1 MSGISGSKTVNSS
14 LNIVCVFVSTE
25 TSPLKLHS
33 LSDPFFTQPAPGML
47 QIEMASLSLAGE
59 YKCVVSDNQDSFE
72 RLYYVKVCPGKCIL
86 LCSILICSF
95 AYIIYRYPGF

>member
-25 TSPLKLHS
+25 TSPFHIILLHS

-72 RLYYVKVCPGKCIL
+72 RLYYVKVCPGKCV
-86 LCSILICSF
+86 
-95 AYIIYRYPGF
+95 